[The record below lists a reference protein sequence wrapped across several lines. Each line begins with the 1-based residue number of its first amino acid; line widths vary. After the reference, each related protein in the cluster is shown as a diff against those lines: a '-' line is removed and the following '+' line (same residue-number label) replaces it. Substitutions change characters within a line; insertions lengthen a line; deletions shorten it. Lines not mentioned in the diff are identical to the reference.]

1 MTNHSE
7 RNPGMRRDEDL
18 DPGQT
23 PPETDPVLATPPAP
37 APSTP
42 PKPKVVVLATAVV
55 AGFLAL
61 MFVIAYFAGALG

>member
-18 DPGQT
+18 EPGQT
-23 PPETDPVLATPPAP
+23 PPESDP
-37 APSTP
+37 
-42 PKPKVVVLATAVV
+42 VLATAVV